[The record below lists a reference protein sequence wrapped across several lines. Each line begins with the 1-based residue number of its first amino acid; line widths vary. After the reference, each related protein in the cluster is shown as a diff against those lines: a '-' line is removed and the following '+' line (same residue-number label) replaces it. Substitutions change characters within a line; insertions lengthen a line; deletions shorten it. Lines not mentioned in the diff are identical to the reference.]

1 MRLKLTNSV
10 YLVGSGSSGIGLTD
24 ALDCNVY
31 YIDCGSECI
40 LIDAGAGYNSS
51 RLIAQINAVN
61 PDHKPLS
68 KLLLTHHHG
77 DHAGGAFELSQYY
90 HCLVHAPES
99 EVPSIE
105 SGDEKVLGLDVAKN
119 AGFYPSDYIFHPCP
133 VDVSL
138 SPGSRIQVGS
148 VVIDV
153 LEGSGHSLGGI
164 CYYLEIDQQKML
176 FCGDLLAFGGLISLQ
191 NIPGADLACYSRSV
205 LALESLPVDCFFP
218 GHGCFSLS
226 GGQRHISI
234 AASAFKQLGI
244 PKNAI

>member
-105 SGDEKVLGLDVAKN
+105 SGDEKVLGLDVA
-119 AGFYPSDYIFHPCP
+119 
-133 VDVSL
+133 
-138 SPGSRIQVGS
+138 
-148 VVIDV
+148 
-153 LEGSGHSLGGI
+153 
-164 CYYLEIDQQKML
+164 
-176 FCGDLLAFGGLISLQ
+176 
-191 NIPGADLACYSRSV
+191 
-205 LALESLPVDCFFP
+205 
-218 GHGCFSLS
+218 
-226 GGQRHISI
+226 
-234 AASAFKQLGI
+234 
-244 PKNAI
+244 